1 MKRIATV
8 AATIALATPGAAM
21 AAGTSSTCQAY
32 NSQLCSV
39 THHRANDGDGTLP
52 FTGLDA
58 ALLAVGGG
66 TLLGSGFLVRRLSGR
81 QS

>member
-8 AATIALATPGAAM
+8 VATIALTTPGAAM
-21 AAGTSSTCQAY
+21 AAGSNSTCQAY
-32 NSQLCSV
+32 NPQLCTV
-39 THHRANDGDGTLP
+39 THHANDGDGTLP

-66 TLLGSGFLVRRLSGR
+66 TLLGTGFLVRRLSGR
-81 QS
+81 QD